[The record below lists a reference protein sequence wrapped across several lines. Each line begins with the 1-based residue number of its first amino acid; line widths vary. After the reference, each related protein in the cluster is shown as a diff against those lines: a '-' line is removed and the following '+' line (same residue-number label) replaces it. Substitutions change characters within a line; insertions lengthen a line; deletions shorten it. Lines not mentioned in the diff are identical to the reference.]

1 MKALYKRQD
10 TRIICYRNCK
20 NVNNKVFKE
29 HLKLDL
35 EKLELINL
43 V

>member
-1 MKALYKRQD
+1 MKALYKKQD
-10 TRIICYRNCK
+10 TRIVCCRNCK
-20 NVNNKVFKE
+20 NVNYNVFKE